1 MAGIVVTELGSERK
15 YRVPDSETFGGLD
28 HSGVQKSIQAAQTAS
43 AAKNIVY
50 RVTNTYPDM
59 QVGIPPGSSAQME
72 QELGSYKME
81 SIPPGSSG
89 FVAPVMPLEVKTPD
103 IRVKRQ
109 PLHVHDLYSHNFTYQ
124 PGFSRVN
131 YF

>member
-50 RVTNTYPDM
+50 GYPSTAYM
-59 QVGIPPGSSAQME
+59 QVG
-72 QELGSYKME
+72 
-81 SIPPGSSG
+81 IPPGSSG

>member
-50 RVTNTYPDM
+50 GYPSNAKLNWD
-59 QVGIPPGSSAQME
+59 GTPFN
-72 QELGSYKME
+72 LK
-81 SIPPGSSG
+81 G

>member
-28 HSGVQKSIQAAQTAS
+28 HSGVQKSIQAARTAS
-43 AAKNIVY
+43 AAKNMNFVPY
-50 RVTNTYPDM
+50 RVS
-59 QVGIPPGSSAQME
+59 GR
-72 QELGSYKME
+72 
-81 SIPPGSSG
+81 SG

-109 PLHVHDLYSHNFTYQ
+109 PLHVHDLYSQNFPYQ